1 MHTVDA
7 ASEYKR
13 RLSCYYLPSME
24 MCGYASNEFMVKI
37 KKAIKVSDT
46 EDLIK
51 LFSLMEDDDS
61 ENPIKEPHQL
71 SFEDYLKNS

>member
-13 RLSCYYLPSME
+13 RLSCYYPPSME
-24 MCGYASNEFMVKI
+24 MGGYAGNEFMVKT

-51 LFSLMEDDDS
+51 LFSLM
-61 ENPIKEPHQL
+61 
-71 SFEDYLKNS
+71 

>member
-1 MHTVDA
+1 
-7 ASEYKR
+7 
-13 RLSCYYLPSME
+13 
-24 MCGYASNEFMVKI
+24 MVKT

-71 SFEDYLKNS
+71 GFENYLKNS

>member
-13 RLSCYYLPSME
+13 RLSCYYPPSME
-24 MCGYASNEFMVKI
+24 MGGYAGNEFMVKT

-51 LFSLMEDDDS
+51 LFSLQGRIRCRHYGWRFDRYS
-61 ENPIKEPHQL
+61 
-71 SFEDYLKNS
+71 

>member
-13 RLSCYYLPSME
+13 RLSCYYPPSME
-24 MCGYASNEFMVKI
+24 MGGYAGNEFMVKT

-51 LFSLMEDDDS
+51 LFSLMEKAIRYH
-61 ENPIKEPHQL
+61 IK
-71 SFEDYLKNS
+71 SDINNRN